1 MYNLNAIAVGSS
13 AASPARTPRPTR
25 PILAPPVSR
34 PRDGRLVDGIIAHP
48 RSYMRVIREH
58 LLRGAM
64 REWWDS
70 HARSTAVVESM
81 IAVRVPA
88 SSSGLSRLRRG
99 EEVARLGIG
108 AGYARAERR
117 GSS

>member
-1 MYNLNAIAVGSS
+1 VTAGSCTASIARVPS
-13 AASPARTPRPTR
+13 PTR
-25 PILAPPVSR
+25 AIPGTSGLS
-34 PRDGRLVDGIIAHP
+34 PRAGRLVDGIIAHP

-58 LLRGAM
+58 LLRGEM

-70 HARSTAVVESM
+70 YAWSTAVVESM

-88 SSSGLSRLRRG
+88 SRSGLLRLRRG
-99 EEVARLGIG
+99 DEVARLGIG